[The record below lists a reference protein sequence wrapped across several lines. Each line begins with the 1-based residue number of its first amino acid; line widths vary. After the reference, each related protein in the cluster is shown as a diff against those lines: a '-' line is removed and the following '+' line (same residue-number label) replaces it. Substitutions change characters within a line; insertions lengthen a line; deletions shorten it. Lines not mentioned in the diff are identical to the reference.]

1 MTSTTKTG
9 MTKFNEIKSLL
20 YSWQLNIEYDFL
32 PRWQHASHYKVNLTP
47 GKYLMPKENR
57 T

>member
-9 MTKFNEIKSLL
+9 MIKFNEIKSLL